1 MAEHKVVNT
10 TQLEADLTAVANAI
24 RAKAESSGSLNFPS
38 GFVDAIANLATG
50 GGLPS
55 EVTHLASGTFTLTS
69 SNTTQYTITHGM
81 GTSPNFYIVMVDESL
96 DTSTDG
102 TYKISMI
109 MGVSKAVRK
118 DGSLV
123 SSGYSMV
130 VSTSSQGYTT
140 NGQGNFGG
148 NSTTINTQT
157 ASGRYFAPNK
167 RYNWVCGYLDS

>member
-10 TQLEADLTAVANAI
+10 TQLDNDLTSIANAI

-69 SNTTQYTITHGM
+69 SSTTQYTITHGM
-81 GTSPNFYIVMVDESL
+81 GTWPDFYIVMVDESL

-102 TYKISMI
+102 TSKISMI
-109 MGVSKAVRK
+109 VGVSKVLYANGAYK
-118 DGSLV
+118 

-140 NGQGNFGG
+140 NGQSNFGG
-148 NSTTINTQT
+148 NSTTITTQT
-157 ASGRYFAPNK
+157 ASGKYFAPNK
-167 RYNWVCGYLDS
+167 RYNWVCGCLDS

>member
-1 MAEHKVVNT
+1 MANEYAVN
-10 TQLEADLTAVANAI
+10 QADLTAVANAI

-38 GFVDAIANLATG
+38 GFVNAIANIATG

-69 SNTTQYTITHGM
+69 STTTQYTITHGM

-96 DTSTDG
+96 DTSIDG

-109 MGVSKAVRK
+109 IGVQKVLYVNGAFK
-118 DGSLV
+118 
-123 SSGYSMV
+123 SSAYSMV

-148 NSTTINTQT
+148 NSTTITTQS